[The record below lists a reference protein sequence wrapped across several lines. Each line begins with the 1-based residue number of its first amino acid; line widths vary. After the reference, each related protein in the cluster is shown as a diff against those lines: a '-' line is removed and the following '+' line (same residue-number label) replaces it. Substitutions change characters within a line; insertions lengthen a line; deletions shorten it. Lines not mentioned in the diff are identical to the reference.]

1 MSSRQLWNLESLLA
15 TKMTNESQ
23 SLLFSVLRREDVPM
37 LYLQASLKLRAG
49 KLEDFVSMLNK
60 LTPVLGRHGMK
71 LTGSYASVIGRL
83 NTVVDFWEL
92 TSADVLQRA
101 LADPEVAKYGPLIAE
116 IIEDETLTLLNKLP
130 VG

>member
-1 MSSRQLWNLESLLA
+1 
-15 TKMTNESQ
+15 
-23 SLLFSVLRREDVPM
+23 M

-60 LTPVLGRHGMK
+60 LAPVLERHGMK
-71 LTGSYASVIGRL
+71 LMGSYASVIGRL

-92 TSADVLQRA
+92 SSADVLQKA

-116 IIEDETLTLLNKLP
+116 IIEDETVTLLNKLP